1 MAFAAGDKVT
11 HVWRWATQGD
21 TLTISKVETGRIYTE
36 ETNDNIHFFI
46 PEGGWTGPY
55 ADGGKKRAPRPDFDS
70 YSEQVRECGDTKIW
84 SYYVIDDLL
93 RAIGMKRRESY
104 GDTAFYQHSL
114 FEARVVMRSDE
125 NLALI
130 RVLPR
135 HHVPEENPPL
145 FYFATNDPS
154 AKRVGW
160 LIDHLRE
167 EVAKIIQEGGG

>member
-1 MAFAAGDKVT
+1 MAFAAGDIVLHAVFNREGKKDRV
-11 HVWRWATQGD
+11 A
-21 TLTISKVETGRIYTE
+21 KVEAGRVWVE
-36 ETNDNIHFFI
+36 RGVNDNVHFFI

-55 ADGGKKRAPRPDFDS
+55 ADEGKKRAPRPNFDS
-70 YSEQVRECGDTKIW
+70 YSEQVRGSGDTKIW

-93 RAIGMKRRESY
+93 RAIGMKRELQQGS
-104 GDTAFYQHSL
+104 TATYSHDL
-114 FEARVVMRSDE
+114 FEVKLVMKED

-135 HHVPEENPPL
+135 HKIPDGDCPL
-145 FYFATNDPS
+145 FHFATNDPS

-167 EVAKIIQEGGG
+167 EVGKIQRGER

>member
-1 MAFAAGDKVT
+1 MAFAAGDEVT
-11 HVWRWATQGD
+11 HATFSRKD
-21 TLTISKVETGRIYTE
+21 RVRRVEGGRIWAE
-36 ETNDNIHFFI
+36 KGNDNIHFFI

-70 YSEQVRECGDTKIW
+70 YSAQVRECGDTKIW

-135 HHVPEENPPL
+135 HHVPEESPPL
-145 FYFATNDPS
+145 FHFATNDPS